1 MHEYAEILIDLISDA
16 VDRPFDY
23 RIPGHLRGRAVPG
36 SAVRVPFGRREY
48 RGYILRL
55 LPHPSVEEVRE
66 IISLEGSEPLLQ
78 REQLALLHW
87 MAHRYYCRKIEALHA
102 LLPAPFRGD
111 HPLAPRLLAPT
122 PAAAEADLSR
132 APAQRRALSILRKH
146 GPLPRR
152 ELTRKGVRSEIV
164 RILLQR
170 GLLKEVA
177 ATAST
182 LGSQGP
188 APAGATEPLLLK
200 EEQQRAF
207 SGISAA
213 LDRRRP
219 EKVLLHGV
227 TASGKT
233 EIYLQAIARSLEQ
246 GRGALVLFPEI
257 SLTPQM
263 IELFAAR
270 FPGRVAVLHSRLT
283 ARERREQWQRI
294 RLGVAP
300 IVLGARSAVFAPLE
314 KIGLIVI
321 DEEHE
326 TSYKQEETP
335 RYHARE
341 VAWWRAR
348 FHNALLLLG
357 SATPSLE
364 SYYEAEQGRS
374 QLLEMNVRV
383 TPSDLP
389 AVEVVDMREEMRQG
403 NRHIFSRSLQ
413 AGLTEI
419 LERGEQA
426 LLFLNR
432 RGFAGFILCRE
443 CGYVV
448 RCPHCAVSL
457 TLHMD
462 RQRMLCHYCSYE
474 TAVPRSCPQ
483 CGGIKIRHFSAGT
496 QRVEK
501 ETARLFPEA
510 SLVRMDSDTTSS
522 RGAHQRLYRRFR
534 EGGADILI
542 GTQMIAKGFDFPRV
556 TLVGV
561 VTADTALNLPDF
573 RAAER
578 TFQLLT
584 QVSGRSGRGRGGGKV
599 IVQSYHPTHYS
610 VQRAAGHDYRS
621 FYTDELEM
629 RRALLYPPFTDLV
642 RFLLSGADEKALWEA
657 AGDLH
662 RLLEEQR
669 REAELLGPARAPLYR
684 LKTAYR
690 IQLILKGERLPAAAP
705 RLRRVMREFRRQRT
719 APVRLTVDFNPMMVL

>member
-1 MHEYAEILIDLISDA
+1 MYEYAEILIDLISDA

-122 PAAAEADLSR
+122 PAAAGADLSR
-132 APAQRRALSILRKH
+132 APAQRRALSLLHKH
-146 GPLPRR
+146 GPLARR

-170 GLLKEVA
+170 GLLEEVA
-177 ATAST
+177 ATAAT
-182 LGSQGP
+182 LGPQGT

-207 SGISAA
+207 SGICAA

-314 KIGLIVI
+314 KIGF
-321 DEEHE
+321 D
-326 TSYKQEETP
+326 
-335 RYHARE
+335 
-341 VAWWRAR
+341 
-348 FHNALLLLG
+348 
-357 SATPSLE
+357 
-364 SYYEAEQGRS
+364 
-374 QLLEMNVRV
+374 
-383 TPSDLP
+383 
-389 AVEVVDMREEMRQG
+389 
-403 NRHIFSRSLQ
+403 RH
-413 AGLTEI
+413 
-419 LERGEQA
+419 
-426 LLFLNR
+426 R
-432 RGFAGFILCRE
+432 RGA
-443 CGYVV
+443 
-448 RCPHCAVSL
+448 
-457 TLHMD
+457 
-462 RQRMLCHYCSYE
+462 
-474 TAVPRSCPQ
+474 
-483 CGGIKIRHFSAGT
+483 
-496 QRVEK
+496 
-501 ETARLFPEA
+501 
-510 SLVRMDSDTTSS
+510 
-522 RGAHQRLYRRFR
+522 
-534 EGGADILI
+534 
-542 GTQMIAKGFDFPRV
+542 
-556 TLVGV
+556 
-561 VTADTALNLPDF
+561 
-573 RAAER
+573 
-578 TFQLLT
+578 
-584 QVSGRSGRGRGGGKV
+584 
-599 IVQSYHPTHYS
+599 
-610 VQRAAGHDYRS
+610 
-621 FYTDELEM
+621 
-629 RRALLYPPFTDLV
+629 
-642 RFLLSGADEKALWEA
+642 
-657 AGDLH
+657 
-662 RLLEEQR
+662 
-669 REAELLGPARAPLYR
+669 
-684 LKTAYR
+684 
-690 IQLILKGERLPAAAP
+690 
-705 RLRRVMREFRRQRT
+705 
-719 APVRLTVDFNPMMVL
+719 